1 MKKPLILVKCGAN
14 LRKKQVSK
22 EEMIVLSGRVEEV
35 LPNTMFRVKLEES
48 GHVIICYLGGKLRQH
63 NIKILMGDNVEVE
76 MSPYDMSRGRVIYRT
91 K

>member
-1 MKKPLILVKCGAN
+1 
-14 LRKKQVSK
+14 VSK
-22 EEMIVLSGRVEEV
+22 EEMIVLSGRIEEV

-63 NIKILMGDNVEVE
+63 NIKILMGDNVDVE
-76 MSPYDMSRGRVIYRT
+76 MSPYDMTRGRVIYRT